1 LATIEEMIV
10 FRGYHEGTTRV
21 EVATATIDNERIEIA
36 TRQELRG

>member
-1 LATIEEMIV
+1 MATIEEMIV

-21 EVATATIDNERIEIA
+21 EVATTDNERIELA